1 MLGLLPGLKSRPA
14 WVGSRAVPGEYYATA
29 GKLWGNRSLTMTAT
43 AHGLSSGEEPTM
55 RDQQLRRDGNDDSRR
70 CGRFP
75 AHRRGRQIQHL
86 RGPKATRL
94 GPRRRL
100 SFKFTGVITA
110 IASALLFALSV
121 PAGASAAT
129 WHIEQ
134 GRAIEDPPPDNL
146 LLGDSCASK
155 ICVAVGYNGH
165 GNFQGTLV
173 ETLDKSRW
181 TVTPSPITASPFI
194 DDSLNAV
201 SCSSGTS
208 CAAVGTATD
217 VTGTRQRTLVLRLTK
232 GTWRLS
238 PSPNTKAALNSLAS
252 ISCASRASCVA
263 VGYDGT
269 PSFQQTLVESLIRGT
284 WRVTPS
290 PVAAP
295 PYVVNFLNAV
305 SCISPTR
312 CVAAGFAADPTGMA
326 SRTLIET
333 LSGGSWR
340 ITPSPNTSSPINEL
354 YGVHCTSSGACV
366 AVGDDGTIAAQKT
379 LVETLSGATW
389 RLTPSPN
396 TPLALNELFYA
407 WCRSR
412 TSCGATGYAM
422 NSQGTQART
431 LIETLRGSTWSVT
444 PSPDTASPLN
454 ELYGYSCT
462 SLGPRACYAVGV
474 EGTTTAQEALI
485 ETNTS

>member
-1 MLGLLPGLKSRPA
+1 MQ
-14 WVGSRAVPGEYYATA
+14 
-29 GKLWGNRSLTMTAT
+29 
-43 AHGLSSGEEPTM
+43 
-55 RDQQLRRDGNDDSRR
+55 DQQAGGDANGRSRR
-70 CGRFP
+70 CRRFP
-75 AHRRGRQIQHL
+75 PHRLSRQIRPL
-86 RGPKATRL
+86 RGPKAVRL
-94 GPRRRL
+94 GPRRGV
-100 SFKFTGVITA
+100 SFKFAGVTTA
-110 IASALLFALSV
+110 MASGLFFALSV

-155 ICVAVGYNGH
+155 VCVAVGYNGH
-165 GNFQGTLV
+165 GNFQSTLV
-173 ETLDKSRW
+173 ETLGKSTW
-181 TVTPSPITASPFI
+181 TVTPSPITASPYI

-208 CAAVGTATD
+208 CAAAGTATD
-217 VTGTRQRTLVLRLTK
+217 VTGTRQHTLVLSLTK

-238 PSPNTKAALNSLAS
+238 PSPNTSAALNTLAG
-252 ISCASRASCVA
+252 ISCASGASCVA

-269 PSFQQTLVESLIRGT
+269 PSSQQTLVESLSRGT
-284 WRVTPS
+284 WRVAPS

-312 CVAAGFAADPTGMA
+312 CVAAGFAADATGMA

-333 LSGGSWR
+333 LSGGSWK

-354 YGVHCTSSGACV
+354 YGVQCTSSGSCV

-379 LVETLSGATW
+379 LVETLSGSSW
-389 RLTPSPN
+389 RQTPSAN

-407 WCRSR
+407 WCTSR

-422 NSQGTQART
+422 NSQGTEART
-431 LIETLRGSTWSVT
+431 LIETLSGRTWSVT
-444 PSPDTASPLN
+444 PSPNTASPLN

-474 EGTTTAQEALI
+474 EGTTAAQEALI
-485 ETNTS
+485 ETSTS